1 MRGPEDFIGQQF
13 FDANFKSL
21 PGQRLRNTAVAHF
34 VHFRSLQLWVRGA
47 IWLWNVIFV
56 SEFKILR
63 FSPSPPFVLLI
74 HKVFKKDG
82 VKSIF
87 TTFILPRLLLGKR
100 KNKWQFF
107 VTFLEKGRWKAAN
120 FELTE
125 KADSDC
131 KLFFCG
137 EKEGLESEFVL
148 LRAHAAAVFSDV
160 YFFEN
165 SFKEQPPSTQRPN
178 KQTIILRK
186 CGVCSRLSAKFDQPT
201 LRVDWSTLPLVGLSD
216 YFRAL

>member
-1 MRGPEDFIGQQF
+1 M
-13 FDANFKSL
+13 
-21 PGQRLRNTAVAHF
+21 
-34 VHFRSLQLWVRGA
+34 
-47 IWLWNVIFV
+47 
-56 SEFKILR
+56 
-63 FSPSPPFVLLI
+63 
-74 HKVFKKDG
+74 
-82 VKSIF
+82 KSIF

-125 KADSDC
+125 KADSDY

-137 EKEGLESEFVL
+137 EKEILESEFVL

-178 KQTIILRK
+178 KQTIILRN
-186 CGVCSRLSAKFDQPT
+186 CVQPT
-201 LRVDWSTLPLVGLSD
+201 RVQSLTNQRWELIGQLCPWSVHQIISELYNSTGNFITLAGFRSDQWNLRILIGIGHVQSEIRPQRPLWQS
-216 YFRAL
+216 